1 MSRSNRPIRTSPPTW
16 LIRSATRTS
25 CRELRS
31 TTTREASD
39 FLTEQLA
46 EQREVLEASEQ
57 ELQAYRER
65 TDSVSLEDRQNVVV
79 QRLSDLNA
87 ALTSANTARI
97 QKEAAYDQ
105 VRGLIENPAAIDEV
119 PLILSNPFVQQ
130 QKTELAQ
137 LQRQAFR
144 ADNTST

>member
-1 MSRSNRPIRTSPPTW
+1 M
-16 LIRSATRTS
+16 
-25 CRELRS
+25 RS